1 MFPVDL
7 VIQDLEVL
15 ETLDFDIRF
24 FYRYVDDIVIVVST
38 TMINAMLDKFNLL
51 HPRLQFILEVG
62 TDRINFLDST
72 IIISNNIKFDWIDI
86 KNQHF
91 RENI

>member
-1 MFPVDL
+1 
-7 VIQDLEVL
+7 LEVL

-24 FYRYVDDIVIVVST
+24 FYRYVDDIVIVVPT

-62 TDRINFLDST
+62 IDRINFLDTT
-72 IIISNNIKFDWIDI
+72 IIISNNIKFDWYQ
-86 KNQHF
+86 KPTFSGKYLNFLSQHPLS
-91 RENI
+91 